1 MEVKTDMDVEKINF
15 MIDMFFSMLKED
27 DMDKNKI
34 SNGKMVKEL
43 LDLKF
48 KYLGVGKKEGEV
60 ERVNEEKIRKR
71 LMESGLNLK
80 GKVKKDE

>member
-1 MEVKTDMDVEKINF
+1 MEVKTDMDVEKIDF
-15 MIDMFFSMLKED
+15 MIDMFFSMLRED

>member
-1 MEVKTDMDVEKINF
+1 MEVKTDMDVEKIDF

>member
-1 MEVKTDMDVEKINF
+1 MEVKTDMDVEKIDF
-15 MIDMFFSMLKED
+15 MIDMFFSMLRED

-80 GKVKKDE
+80 GKVKKDG